1 MIWRASGLACLAAA
15 AIFAQPV
22 AKSVASMLPAA
33 GNPRLLSADN
43 VAVVNG
49 QTLRVD
55 GHVVRLEGV
64 PMLKEAAG
72 SAALHLAALVQDR
85 RVACRIDGARAG
97 DALTA
102 RCEAG
107 GTDLTTALVAG
118 GSGETRTDPPRQR
131 QAAPDARSQS
141 PGVWASR

>member
-22 AKSVASMLPAA
+22 AKSVASM
-33 GNPRLLSADN
+33 
-43 VAVVNG
+43 VNG